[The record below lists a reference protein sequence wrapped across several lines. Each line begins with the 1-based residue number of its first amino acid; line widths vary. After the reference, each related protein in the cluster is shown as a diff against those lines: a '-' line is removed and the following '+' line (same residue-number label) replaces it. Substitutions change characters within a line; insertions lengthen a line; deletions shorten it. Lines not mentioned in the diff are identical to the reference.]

1 MLQGQEPHLFTSPDL
16 PRMGNQVVWNTSG
29 QAVEVETKLFA
40 REAWAHHHNN
50 PSDTPGSHI
59 TTGFWHQGSCY
70 VNSRGRIRSCVLP
83 HPHCDP
89 TWIFTIC
96 LYHSPIPQPGD
107 WLCTL
112 PHSNYMLFIVSHS
125 FSFKWGCGPAV
136 PLQCLSKAVAA
147 AGELDLYFTL
157 LRTGISMT

>member
-16 PRMGNQVVWNTSG
+16 PRVGNQVVWNTSG
-29 QAVEVETKLFA
+29 QAVEVEMKLFT
-40 REAWAHHHNN
+40 REAWAHHNN
-50 PSDTPGSHI
+50 PSDTSGSHI
-59 TTGFWHQGSCY
+59 TTGFCHQGSCY
-70 VNSRGRIRSCVLP
+70 ANSRGRIRSCVLP
-83 HPHCDP
+83 HPHCSP
-89 TWIFTIC
+89 TWKGGH

-107 WLCTL
+107 WLCIL

-125 FSFKWGCGPAV
+125 FSFKWWCGPTV

-157 LRTGISMT
+157 LRTGLSMT